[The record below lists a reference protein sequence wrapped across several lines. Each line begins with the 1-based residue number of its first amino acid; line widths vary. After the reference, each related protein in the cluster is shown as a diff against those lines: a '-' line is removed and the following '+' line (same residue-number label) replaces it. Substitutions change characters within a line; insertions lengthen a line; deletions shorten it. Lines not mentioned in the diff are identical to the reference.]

1 MMEGSMDGE
10 APKRTCPRCAAE
22 VLGDA
27 AFCPR
32 CGLPLNGTDDKARQ
46 YAFYAPPPRPVREKS
61 SLESARD
68 VFRGIGAYMT
78 LVVLALGIINA
89 GIMLWGMHLVIPEAW
104 ESATTLFLA
113 LPWLVKILGLP
124 GVWFVIYYILL
135 VMAVLLSLGVMLYLG
150 RKQLWKELTFK
161 QTGHSP
167 LYAVSTIFLAI
178 LAMNAA
184 YYLLL
189 GFIGIDPSSG
199 GDTGELW
206 EKLWSLL
213 RASVWEEVICRI
225 LYIGL
230 PLGAVYV
237 LKGKGAPYRRYI
249 FGGNFQFGPWE
260 KFFLV
265 FSSTIFALA
274 HVFSWDL
281 YKVPPTFLAG
291 LALGYLFLKYGVYA
305 SVMLHFFIDYLSFPM
320 DVWPGDRTDMIMGL
334 LLLAFMVLG
343 VVYLAYYSIRALELF
358 SGRKVLKWGDPRP
371 VNVYYQPLSPKAK
384 YVPYEGPLTTPS
396 FGFVCKYCA
405 GTEARFVNGKFVCS
419 RCGRE
424 N

>member
-1 MMEGSMDGE
+1 MDGE
-10 APKRTCPRCAAE
+10 GPGRTCPRCAAE
-22 VLGDA
+22 VPEDA
-27 AFCPR
+27 SFCFK
-32 CGLPLNGTDDKARQ
+32 CGLPLNGTDDITRQ
-46 YAFYAPPPRPVREKS
+46 YSYYAPPPRPFREKS
-61 SLESARD
+61 SLQSARE

-78 LVVLALGIINA
+78 LVVLALVTINV

-104 ESATTLFLA
+104 ESATSLFLV
-113 LPWLVKILGLP
+113 LPWIVKIVGLP
-124 GVWFVIYYILL
+124 GVWFVTYYILL
-135 VMAVLLSLGVMLYLG
+135 VAAVLLSYAVMLFLSG
-150 RKQLWKELTFK
+150 RTFWKELTFK
-161 QTGHSP
+161 PTDHSP
-167 LYAVSTIFLAI
+167 AYAVSTIFLAV

-199 GDTGELW
+199 GVTGMLW
-206 EKLWSLL
+206 ENLWSLL

-230 PLGAVYV
+230 PLGAVYI

-265 FSSTIFALA
+265 LSSAIFSLA

-305 SVMLHFFIDYLSFPM
+305 SIMLHFFIDYLSFPM
-320 DVWPGDRTDMIMGL
+320 DVWPGDTTDMIMGL
-334 LLLAFMVLG
+334 LLLAFMALG
-343 VVYLAYYSIRALELF
+343 VVYLVYYSVRALELF
-358 SGRKVLKWGDPRP
+358 SGRQIIKWGDPRP
-371 VNVYYQPLSPKAK
+371 VSVYYQPLSPNAK
-384 YVPYEGPLTTPS
+384 YVPYDGPLTAPS
-396 FGFVCKYCA
+396 FGFVCRHCA
-405 GTEARFVNGKFVCS
+405 GTEARYVDGKFVCS

>member
-1 MMEGSMDGE
+1 MDGE
-10 APKRTCPRCAAE
+10 APKRVCPRCAAE

-27 AFCPR
+27 AFCSR
-32 CGLPLNGTDDKARQ
+32 CGLPLNATDDVARQ
-46 YAFYAPPPRPVREKS
+46 YAFYAPPPRPVRQKS
-61 SLESARD
+61 SLQSAREML
-68 VFRGIGAYMT
+68 RGIGAYMT
-78 LVVLALGIINA
+78 LVVLVLVTINV
-89 GIMLWGMHLVIPEAW
+89 GIMVWGMQFVIPEAW
-104 ESATTLFLA
+104 ESATALFVV
-113 LPWLVKILGLP
+113 LPWIVKIVGLP
-124 GVWFVIYYILL
+124 GAWFVGYYILL
-135 VMAVLLSLGVMLYLG
+135 VAAVLLSYAVMVCLSGKRFL
-150 RKQLWKELTFK
+150 KELTFK
-161 QTGHSP
+161 QTEHSP
-167 LYAVSTIFLAI
+167 LYAVSTIFLAV

-189 GFIGIDPSSG
+189 GFFGIDPSSG
-199 GDTGELW
+199 GSTGELW

-237 LKGKGAPYRRYI
+237 LKGEGAPYRRYI
-249 FGGNFQFGPWE
+249 FGGNFQFGFWE

-265 FSSTIFALA
+265 FSSAIFSLA

-320 DVWPGDRTDMIMGL
+320 DVWPGDGTDMVMGL
-334 LLLAFMVLG
+334 LLLAFMAMG
-343 VVYLAYYSIRALELF
+343 AVYLVYYAIRALELF
-358 SGRKVLKWGDPRP
+358 SGRQVLRWGDARP
-371 VNVYYQPLSPKAK
+371 VSAYYRPLSPRAE
-384 YVPYEGPLTTPS
+384 YVPYGGPSAAPT
-396 FGFVCKYCA
+396 FGFVCRHCA
-405 GTEARFVNGKFVCS
+405 GTEARFADGKFICS
-419 RCGRE
+419 RCGKE